1 MSQRLSRGGRAR
13 FTAQLLSGKVGP
25 MRGRSAA
32 LAIASVLLL
41 GGMIALRCSLAD
53 DEMTAVTPPPRV
65 TQATPPPASAPLPS
79 TPAPAMPS
87 APAPAPA
94 PTGPAPTAAPSA
106 PELPAIAQAFTT
118 NEKHPPIAN
127 NRLLREQ
134 IIAVQPEVEACGKA
148 AGDKANGTAMLTYMV
163 TPDKKKQDVI
173 IEQTGVDDDGTT
185 ITDQPLLDCLKDTAK
200 DMKFKFV
207 PDTDGVFAFRR
218 VKFDNGKLVEN
229 AYVKF
234 HYMR

>member
-1 MSQRLSRGGRAR
+1 
-13 FTAQLLSGKVGP
+13 

-41 GGMIALRCSLAD
+41 GGMVALRCSLAD
-53 DEMTAVTPPPRV
+53 DDAAVVTPPPRI
-65 TQATPPPASAPLPS
+65 TQARPQPESTPLPSASAPA
-79 TPAPAMPS
+79 APA
-87 APAPAPA
+87 APAPAA
-94 PTGPAPTAAPSA
+94 PTGPAPSAAPSA

-134 IIAVQPEVEACGKA
+134 IIAVQPQVEACGKA

-200 DMKFKFV
+200 DMKFKYV